1 MSWEY
6 EGLFDA
12 VADPEGEDLLSGYWR
27 SQPTAT
33 RVGAMRYRTRTTKA
47 GPRLEAEIYPIF
59 GREQERQARAA
70 KQNQTGETQ
79 QRLND
84 ERSRRHFVQLLDA
97 NFTKD
102 DISVTMTYQTAP
114 GYDRARKDV
123 RNFLNRLKRARE
135 KRGLPELKYA
145 GTIEDEQDGKATRN
159 HVHMI
164 ISGGIERDEIEKI
177 WAKGFVNAD
186 RLQPNENGL
195 EAIGRYITKQ
205 QKNRHR
211 WLASR
216 NLKQPKT
223 RTSDTKASNAKVKR
237 IANGFQNEAK
247 NVMEKMYPGY
257 VFSKCSVYYSDVVDG
272 VYIRCVMRQ
281 KE

>member
-12 VADPEGEDLLSGYWR
+12 MADPTSGDLLSDYWK
-27 SQPTAT
+27 SQPSAT
-33 RVGAMRYRTRTTKA
+33 RVGKMGYRTRTTKA
-47 GPRLEAEIYPIF
+47 GPRLEVEIYPIF
-59 GREQERQARAA
+59 GREQERRARTA
-70 KQNQTGETQ
+70 KQSQTREKQ

-102 DISVTMTYQTAP
+102 DISITMTYQTAP
-114 GYDRARKDV
+114 GYDRAKKDV
-123 RNFLNRLKRARE
+123 RNFIDRVRRTRE

-145 GTIEDEQDGKATRN
+145 GSIEDEQDGRRTRI
-159 HVHMI
+159 HIHMVM
-164 ISGGIERDEIEKI
+164 SGGIERDELEKI
-177 WAKGFVNAD
+177 WAKGLVNAD

-195 EAIGRYITKQ
+195 EAIGRYIIKQ

-223 RTSDTKASNAKVKR
+223 RTSDTKASNGRVKR

-247 NVMEKMYPGY
+247 EVLEKMYRDY
-257 VFSKCSVYYSDVVDG
+257 TYSKSSVYYSDVVDG
-272 VYIRCVMRQ
+272 VYIRCVMRR